1 MKKHKSTYGEYT
13 IGEFIQALKK
23 TVEETP
29 YLNLNS
35 PMLISD
41 YNMTGF
47 KYKFDI
53 LPTFS
58 QEHRTAGLCLFHS
71 LKQEKEAYIEPS
83 YDTESGEDF
92 FEEEE
97 KEDSSVMKFAK
108 WLKE

>member
-47 KYKFDI
+47 KYEFDI

-58 QEHRTAGLCLFHS
+58 QKHHTAGLCLFHS
-71 LKQEKEAYIEPS
+71 LPS
-83 YDTESGEDF
+83 ET
-92 FEEEE
+92 EEEE
-97 KEDSSVMKFAK
+97 IEVSIEPTVEPIEEVEEESSFMKFVSWYK
-108 WLKE
+108 N

>member
-23 TVEETP
+23 TAEETP

-47 KYKFDI
+47 KYEFDI

-58 QEHRTAGLCLFHS
+58 QKHHTAGLCLFHS
-71 LKQEKEAYIEPS
+71 LPS
-83 YDTESGEDF
+83 ET
-92 FEEEE
+92 EEEE
-97 KEDSSVMKFAK
+97 IEANVKPTVEPIEEVEEESSFMKFVSWYK
-108 WLKE
+108 K

>member
-47 KYKFDI
+47 KYEFDI

-58 QEHRTAGLCLFHS
+58 QKHHTAGLCLFHS
-71 LKQEKEAYIEPS
+71 LPS
-83 YDTESGEDF
+83 ET
-92 FEEEE
+92 EEEE
-97 KEDSSVMKFAK
+97 IEVSVKTTVEPLEEAEEESSFMKFVNWCK
-108 WLKE
+108 N

>member
-58 QEHRTAGLCLFHS
+58 QKHHTAGLCLFHS
-71 LKQEKEAYIEPS
+71 LPS
-83 YDTESGEDF
+83 ET
-92 FEEEE
+92 EEEE
-97 KEDSSVMKFAK
+97 IEINVKPTVEPIEEVEEESSFMKFVSWYK
-108 WLKE
+108 N

>member
-58 QEHRTAGLCLFHS
+58 QKHHTAGLCLFHS
-71 LKQEKEAYIEPS
+71 LPS
-83 YDTESGEDF
+83 ET
-92 FEEEE
+92 EEEE
-97 KEDSSVMKFAK
+97 IEVSIEPTVEPIEEESSFMKFVSWYK
-108 WLKE
+108 N

>member
-35 PMLISD
+35 PILISD

-58 QEHRTAGLCLFHS
+58 QKHHTAGLCLFHS
-71 LKQEKEAYIEPS
+71 LPSETDEEEIEVSIEP
-83 YDTESGEDF
+83 TVEPMK
-92 FEEEE
+92 EEE
-97 KEDSSVMKFAK
+97 SSFMKFVSWYK
-108 WLKE
+108 N